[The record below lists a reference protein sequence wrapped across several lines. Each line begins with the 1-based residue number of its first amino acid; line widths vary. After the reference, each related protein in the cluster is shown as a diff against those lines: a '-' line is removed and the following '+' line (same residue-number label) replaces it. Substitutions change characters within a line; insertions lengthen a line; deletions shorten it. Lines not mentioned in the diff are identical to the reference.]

1 DASSE
6 KPKEISGN
14 TGHVCY
20 DFKNVDERFPVKW
33 CTWPGDHQWTAH
45 DTGNMGVGWNWEQ
58 TWVPEEV
65 HKFFEQF

>member
-1 DASSE
+1 MHHLEDS
-6 KPKEISGN
+6 
-14 TGHVCY
+14 
-20 DFKNVDERFPVKW
+20 VKW

-45 DTGNMGVGWNWEQ
+45 DYGVMDIGWGWED